1 MLHALLS
8 HSGGAHGRISS
19 LDTFAAQAE
28 LALRKMVVVT
38 MWCVVRPSATNPA
51 LLFSSTSRVPKRV
64 GRASDLSHNSRS
76 PPSGIATNA

>member
-8 HSGGAHGRISS
+8 HSGGAHGRISG

-38 MWCVVRPSATNPA
+38 M
-51 LLFSSTSRVPKRV
+51 
-64 GRASDLSHNSRS
+64 
-76 PPSGIATNA
+76 